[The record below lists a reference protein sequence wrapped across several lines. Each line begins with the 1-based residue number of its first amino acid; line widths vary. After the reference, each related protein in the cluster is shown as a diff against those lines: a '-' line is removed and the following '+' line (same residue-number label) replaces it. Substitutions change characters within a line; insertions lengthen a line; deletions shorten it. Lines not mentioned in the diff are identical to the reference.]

1 MAIKSPCAS
10 LVGRAVGEV
19 PGAGMTAM
27 WCPVQA
33 LPQPDS
39 CAARSSRPDPSPSTP
54 ARGAAGIPERNFSWR
69 THSAWA
75 LLAQALG
82 QSPEDESLTS
92 KHQRSKGHRG
102 GGAKGQKQSL
112 TPAAWPPF
120 ADGGWPTPLLP
131 TCKALPRASFPEW
144 AWEGCSRCM
153 ENQWG
158 ATVENSGLGVDGAG
172 WINHFC

>member
-120 ADGGWPTPLLP
+120 RMEAGHPRCSPPAKLCPGRPFQSGPG
-131 TCKALPRASFPEW
+131 KAAPD
-144 AWEGCSRCM
+144 AWRS
-153 ENQWG
+153 
-158 ATVENSGLGVDGAG
+158 SGERR
-172 WINHFC
+172 